1 MSHSQYSRLV
11 ALLAVALL
19 PAACRSFEVESTQ
32 IALIRVP
39 TTRDGDQYNSA
50 PSAFFIEGT
59 NISLA
64 STIVG
69 QEGCFVRTLT
79 PVPTNQ
85 NFTYLDAGASVTARF
100 GGAPA
105 EMTKRV
111 DVDRTTYELPEG
123 TSMSFTPGENI
134 TVTIP
139 GAAGGFPARTISAPT
154 APAFT
159 PGDITLPALETDNMT
174 VTWEPTPTISGTA
187 MFYSF
192 KYANAGAILD
202 KEIACVFTD
211 DGSGVVPSAALTE
224 YRASAVRSGAA
235 QRGLITANRVG
246 SAITHVTS
254 VFEVPL
260 VLNDIP

>member
-11 ALLAVALL
+11 SLLAVALL

-39 TTRDGDQYNSA
+39 TTLDGDQYNSA

-59 NISLA
+59 GISLA

-111 DVDRTTYELPEG
+111 DLNRTTYELPEG
-123 TSMSFTPGENI
+123 SSMSFTPGENI

-174 VTWEPTPTISGTA
+174 VTWEPAPTIVGTA

-192 KYANAGAILD
+192 KYSTTGAIID
-202 KEIACVFTD
+202 KEIACVFAD
-211 DGSGVVPSAALTE
+211 DGSGVVSSAALAE
-224 YRASAVRSGAA
+224 YRASSVRSGTA

-254 VFEVPL
+254 VIEVPL
-260 VLNDIP
+260 GLTDVP